1 VLHRIPCIYKCT
13 IPWLA
18 SAKTYI
24 ICVWFILVQ
33 PKQRKN
39 PTNLAIVVSKLYL
52 TKWTFIWFSLAEIY
66 IHFFSNFSC
75 LSDGTVALVHK
86 IHLCFLFIFLKFYIL
101 RLIRVIIKCLWFL
114 AAMALIWYFRAPSI
128 YMVVPVFFSAVHGVY
143 GTILFLR
150 FLHSA
155 QAISTQ
161 FFYMITK
168 HFFTR
173 FLSWVLLSIGIP
185 DVIFVFHLLASTE
198 SMEPNLV

>member
-1 VLHRIPCIYKCT
+1 
-13 IPWLA
+13 
-18 SAKTYI
+18 
-24 ICVWFILVQ
+24 
-33 PKQRKN
+33 
-39 PTNLAIVVSKLYL
+39 
-52 TKWTFIWFSLAEIY
+52 
-66 IHFFSNFSC
+66 
-75 LSDGTVALVHK
+75 
-86 IHLCFLFIFLKFYIL
+86 
-101 RLIRVIIKCLWFL
+101 
-114 AAMALIWYFRAPSI
+114 
-128 YMVVPVFFSAVHGVY
+128 MVVPVFFSAVHGVY